1 DVRVVERGEKARLAE
16 QLAEI
21 EILLVRNLERD
32 LLVDPGV
39 FREVD
44 RPEASAAQSPQDLVL
59 SDDLPAEEHLR
70 RSIAAHGRLT
80 AGPDGNGRG
89 QTARTR
95 TIETQ
100 DRGNEAHTP
109 AGRAAAG
116 CAGRNTGHEER
127 RQTQALWTSRARVF
141 AVLRARCRRE
151 AAARDPLE

>member
-89 QTARTR
+89 QTGRTR

-100 DRGNEAHTP
+100 DTGNEEHTQ
-109 AGRAAAG
+109 AGRAP
-116 CAGRNTGHEER
+116 
-127 RQTQALWTSRARVF
+127 AR
-141 AVLRARCRRE
+141 
-151 AAARDPLE
+151 AARPNTRATKRGQKHAALAPPPPAFPLPFPRRAPRR